1 MLNRVCRSH
10 AEACLRSV
18 MIVPEV
24 LTIGC
29 MSLVSQSPFRQGLF
43 SIAAQRLSHTERVG
57 NVHLVCERS
66 LPDPGEPPVKPCPW
80 VRGPLPCVTWGA
92 SVSATK
98 HDLVE
103 QHSRTASHAPL
114 LLACRTLWAGR
125 ANSLMWYLMCLCLP
139 GTLSIQTRVCAFFP
153 PVLSYPH
160 TRVYPRATVQ
170 GLSSTVVKSI
180 DAGVRQT

>member
-1 MLNRVCRSH
+1 MPFTRYVFCRAGHVEPCLQVPRGGLSPVCDDCTRGADH
-10 AEACLRSV
+10 R
-18 MIVPEV
+18 
-24 LTIGC
+24 TYG
-29 MSLVSQSPFRQGLF
+29 LVSQSPFRQGLF

-114 LLACRTLWAGR
+114 LLACRTLWAGC
-125 ANSLMWYLMCLCLP
+125 ADSLMWYLMCLCLP

-153 PVLSYPH
+153 PVLSYPQRPES
-160 TRVYPRATVQ
+160 TQEPRFRA
-170 GLSSTVVKSI
+170 
-180 DAGVRQT
+180 